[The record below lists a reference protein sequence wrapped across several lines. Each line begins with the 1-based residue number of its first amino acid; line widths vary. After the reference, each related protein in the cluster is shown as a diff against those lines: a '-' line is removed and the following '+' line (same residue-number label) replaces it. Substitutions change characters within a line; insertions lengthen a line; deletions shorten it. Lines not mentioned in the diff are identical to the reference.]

1 MVKFEYP
8 DKPLF
13 RELIMAAINKL
24 IVGSTALFFVLTI
37 TACSP
42 EVGSDQWCADMKAT
56 PSGDWSANQASDFAK
71 HCILK

>member
-1 MVKFEYP
+1 MTA
-8 DKPLF
+8 LN
-13 RELIMAAINKL
+13 RLIAGL
-24 IVGSTALFFVLTI
+24 IALFFLLTI